1 MRKTENIKSKS
12 NQTSF
17 FYSLRNL
24 KRSQNFNLTVTD
36 KNFLSTGKY
45 TSVAMIM
52 KRLLVTH
59 IRINLSFDIPV
70 ISKII

>member
-17 FYSLRNL
+17 LYSLRNL

-59 IRINLSFDIPV
+59 IRFNLSFDIPV